1 MIDSRLAAFDF
12 YFDKK
17 MVNDTLLAEEILEEF
32 VTLTQSVL
40 FRVVFL
46 DIC

>member
-1 MIDSRLAAFDF
+1 MIGSILATFGF
-12 YFDKK
+12 YFDKNK
-17 MVNDTLLAEEILEEF
+17 VNDTLLAEEILDEF

-40 FRVVFL
+40 FRVVFV